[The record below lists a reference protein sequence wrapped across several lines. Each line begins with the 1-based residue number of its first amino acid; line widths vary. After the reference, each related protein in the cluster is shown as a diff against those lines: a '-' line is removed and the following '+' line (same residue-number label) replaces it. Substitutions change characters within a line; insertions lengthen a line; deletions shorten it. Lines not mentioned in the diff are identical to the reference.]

1 MKNTNIT
8 TTRTVNAGR
17 ISALLLATLVL
28 MLAASTNVRAQEET
42 MPPSFTSGP
51 YQFNFGLN
59 AGYRN
64 VDITGQNGT
73 STTWAEERYYEAL
86 NLRSGVTVNS
96 FSLFGERM
104 RDASGNPIQ
113 SGLFDELYLNADGIG
128 DPFMNASLR
137 MRQFGSYDLQIDFH
151 NAKYFMDRNDSL
163 YTGLHKFDD
172 TRHFL
177 NGSLTVNAASN
188 LDVKVGINS
197 TGHTGTMTT
206 TGSPYF
212 EYDANA
218 NDGTISRGDFYWL
231 STPVNDQTND
241 YFAQALLKMSSTS
254 VTVGVGY
261 RTYSQTT
268 NYSPDSSLTSL
279 TFNPGTAAVPVPN
292 FSGIIGNTTVN
303 APLLSYAW
311 NENRSGKTPYV
322 YGTVV
327 TKPVDGLSIT
337 GDVRY
342 EQNTLD
348 ITNGGTIN
356 GVITEGAKA
365 KTFPTGAMQNY
376 SDTSAGSTTNVLKTL
391 NASLTVAGN
400 VMDNLTVTALW
411 RYTHLDQN
419 SSGLISEGMD
429 TQSYTGSGATKW
441 ASQYSVQNQATVM
454 TSSIP
459 KNLIEAFVNYMP
471 INMLNLRAGID
482 YSTMTPTYTETIAG
496 DSNSGAATAANMS
509 EKITQ
514 VEPFFNFYYK
524 PMSDWKFDG
533 RYSHVTT
540 TAYAGG
546 TSYGTV
552 TGLTIGTTQVDLPIR
567 RDPEKLDKYA
577 ISVDNEL
584 THDLHWS
591 LSYKASMGSTAFID
605 MAPTVINPVMKDN
618 MQSIGGTINYRFDK
632 TTSAFFSYEYRK
644 SDMNTPTTWSRGGAI
659 LPADRAGLYGDSMT
673 TSIDQHTID
682 RTLDFT
688 LASKP
693 IDALHI
699 SAGITYLR
707 STGGSTMTTSIT
719 PATAAQDITKI
730 GGPYTWIQA
739 HAMVGYD
746 IIKNVG
752 VQVDYQYVSLKED
765 VGGNYAG
772 VLNNFVGSL
781 IRGSVYFRF

>member
-8 TTRTVNAGR
+8 TTRTANAGR
-17 ISALLLATLVL
+17 ISALLLATIG
-28 MLAASTNVRAQEET
+28 MLFFVSSTVRAQEES

-64 VDITGQNGT
+64 VDITGQNGS

-86 NLRSGVTVNS
+86 NLRSGLTVNT
-96 FSLFGERM
+96 FSLYGERM
-104 RDASGNPIQ
+104 RDASGNPVQ

-128 DPFMNASLR
+128 DPFTNASLR

-151 NAKYFMDRNDSL
+151 NAKYFLDRNDSL

-177 NGSLTVNAASN
+177 NGSLTVNATSN
-188 LDVKVGINS
+188 LDVKIGVNS

-212 EYDANA
+212 EFDANA

-254 VTVGVGY
+254 VTVGAGY
-261 RTYSQTT
+261 RVYTQSI

-279 TFNPGTAAVPVPN
+279 TYEPSAGVPN
-292 FSGIIGNTTVN
+292 FSGIVGNTLVN
-303 APLLSYAW
+303 APLIGYVW
-311 NENRSGKTPYV
+311 NENRNGKTPYV
-322 YGTVV
+322 YGNVV

-348 ITNGGTIN
+348 ITNNGLIG

-376 SDTSAGSTTNVLKTL
+376 SDTSSGSTTNILKTL

-411 RYTHLDQN
+411 RYTHLN
-419 SSGLISEGMD
+419 ENNSGLISEGMD
-429 TQSYTGSGATKW
+429 TESYTGSGASKW
-441 ASQYSVQNQATVM
+441 ASQYSVANQATTLT
-454 TSSIP
+454 TSVP
-459 KNLIEAFVNYMP
+459 KNLLEGFINYMP
-471 INMLNLRAGID
+471 INMLNLRAGIN
-482 YSTMTPTYTETIAG
+482 YSVMTPTYNETIAG
-496 DSNSGAATAANMS
+496 DSASGAVTSANMS
-509 EKITQ
+509 EKIAE

-524 PMSDWKFDG
+524 PMKDWKFDG
-533 RYSHVTT
+533 RYSHTTT

-546 TSYGTV
+546 TTYGSASNLTV
-552 TGLTIGTTQVDLPIR
+552 GTSQVDLPIR
-567 RDPEKLDKYA
+567 RDPESLDKYA

-584 THDLHWS
+584 THNLHWS
-591 LSYKASMGSTAFID
+591 LSYKATQGSTTYMD
-605 MAPTVINPVMKDN
+605 MATTVINPVMHDN
-618 MQSIGGTINYRFDK
+618 MQSIGGTLNYRFDK

-644 SDMNTPTTWSRGGAI
+644 SDMNTPTTFTRGNAI
-659 LPADRAGLYGDSMT
+659 PIPNRAGLYSDSMT
-673 TSIDQHTID
+673 ISTDQHTID

-699 SAGITYLR
+699 SAGIMYLR
-707 STGGSTMTTSIT
+707 STGGADMTQYIENSA
-719 PATAAQDITKI
+719 PDVTKV

-746 IIKNVG
+746 IMKNVG
-752 VQVDYQYVSLKED
+752 IQVNYQYVSLKED
-765 VGGNYAG
+765 IVDSYVG
-772 VLNNFVGSL
+772 LNNFVGSL
-781 IRGSVYFRF
+781 IQGSIYFRF